1 MRHPLLWIIVPG
13 LAVILA
19 ACVINSGS
27 GTANMHVNREVGVG
41 VSAEVSAAVAPASA
55 PSAPSAPHKGK

>member
-1 MRHPLLWIIVPG
+1 MRNPLLWIIVPG

-19 ACVINSGS
+19 ACVINNGS
-27 GTANMHVNREVGVG
+27 GAASMYVNREVGVG

-55 PSAPSAPHKGK
+55 PSAPLKGK